1 MPETGKFEETNHAS
15 FGKSPSRG
23 TRERVEDL
31 RMETDLFPNLSLDT
45 LKQDNIERFLL
56 RTLGEF
62 IRNQDTQS
70 VTTSSTLTP
79 LPAGLPK

>member
-45 LKQDNIERFLL
+45 LKQNNIERFLL
-56 RTLGEF
+56 QTLGEF
-62 IRNQDTQS
+62 VRNQDS
-70 VTTSSTLTP
+70 LPATTNSTLRP
-79 LPAGLPK
+79 QPAALPK